1 MDLPDIVSL
10 GKPRRF
16 ELPSRQP
23 WPLDVTFGRYDL
35 LERTPSG
42 SEDECYWSRIRG
54 PAGFEKIVFLRR
66 FDRKRLDKEL
76 MGAIKRQAWINV
88 RGVSQ
93 IFEVGVSDDWG
104 FIVSELVVGASVAA
118 LGKRA
123 ERIPWLVA
131 LAIVFDASAR
141 MARIVAKRVGPGQG
155 EPPDPAI
162 TPARIILSMTG
173 EVALAMGVPQAER
186 VPWHRALC
194 NVIQPI
200 LSLAASNEERVMLA
214 ELFGDDNPDAVW
226 VACDALV
233 QRHPELDPVLPMV
246 FLSLAGRIDRG
257 DAHRVLVECV
267 PIEQL
272 RALWNVVGATFAAC
286 SRIGRRNGF

>member
-1 MDLPDIVSL
+1 MELPDIVSL
-10 GKPRRF
+10 GRPRRF
-16 ELPSRQP
+16 DLPSRQP
-23 WPLDVTFGRYDL
+23 WPLDITFGRYDL

-42 SEDECYWSRIRG
+42 SDDECYWSRIRG

-66 FDRKRLDKEL
+66 FDRERLDRET
-76 MGAIKRQAWINV
+76 MEAIKSQAWINL

-93 IFEVGVSDDWG
+93 IFEVGIVDGWG

-118 LGKRA
+118 LAKRP
-123 ERIPWLVA
+123 ERISWLVA

-141 MARIVAKRVGPGQG
+141 MARIVAKRVGPDQRD
-155 EPPDPAI
+155 PPDPAI
-162 TPARIILSMTG
+162 SPARIFLSMSG
-173 EVALAMGVPQAER
+173 EVALAMGMPPAER

-200 LSLAASNEERVMLA
+200 LALAASDDERAMLA
-214 ELFGDDNPDAVW
+214 ELFTDDNPDAVW

-272 RALWNVVGATFAAC
+272 RALWNLVGATLAAC
-286 SRIGRRNGF
+286 SRTGSRIG